1 VWYDEEVKEKLRMK
15 NEHLNILFSCLN
27 GKKMMNSESTIF
39 FYFIPEP
46 LELYNRTPNQP

>member
-27 GKKMMNSESTIF
+27 GKKMMNSEIMVF
-39 FYFIPEP
+39 FNLVPEP
-46 LELYNRTPNQP
+46 LELCNRASY